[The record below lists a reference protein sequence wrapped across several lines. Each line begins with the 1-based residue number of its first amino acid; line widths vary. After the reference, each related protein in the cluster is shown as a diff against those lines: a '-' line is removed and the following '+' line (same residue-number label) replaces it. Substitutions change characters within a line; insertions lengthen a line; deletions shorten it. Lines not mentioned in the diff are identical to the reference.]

1 YCSQSEVFFTYER
14 TCTTWFR
21 SDPQARRIRRTFSME
36 RRNSFSNV
44 SDMTAPLAGSVD
56 AWPETNSKFPT
67 LVAGLK
73 GRCVLDTSGGT
84 GYSMRVMSPQCDA
97 AGGAMSIMVRIG
109 LMGCGTVAGYG
120 HLPAIV

>member
-1 YCSQSEVFFTYER
+1 TRCNVLYCFQSEVFFTYER
-14 TCTTWFR
+14 TCTTCFR
-21 SDPQARRIRRTFSME
+21 SDPQARRIRRIFSME

-44 SDMTAPLAGSVD
+44 SEMTAPLAGSVD

-84 GYSMRVMSPQCDA
+84 GYSMRVMPRSVMRWAERCQ
-97 AGGAMSIMVRIG
+97 SWSESV
-109 LMGCGTVAGYG
+109 
-120 HLPAIV
+120 